1 MCINLTK
8 KVGELMII
16 RKLFLL
22 TPLMMIAF
30 ISVSAQNVDQIISA
44 ESDRIQQGQES
55 QDDIDVVVDITRD
68 RIDQYRA
75 VMKEVDGLVVYNT
88 LLQRQIDDQNETLRQ
103 LRESIDNVQFV
114 ERQIL
119 PLLTRMI
126 IGLEQFVSLDVPFLA
141 DERNARVT
149 SLTDVL
155 NRADVTAA
163 EKFRVVMEAW
173 QIENDYGR
181 TIEAYTDTVELDG
194 TTREVDVLRI
204 GRVALLYQTPDGQVS
219 ASWDKNLNQWV
230 EVDNGFRNAIRN
242 GIRLARNQIG
252 PDLLLLPIAAPQE
265 G

>member
-1 MCINLTK
+1 
-8 KVGELMII
+8 
-16 RKLFLL
+16 
-22 TPLMMIAF
+22 
-30 ISVSAQNVDQIISA
+30 AQD
-44 ESDRIQQGQES
+44 E
-55 QDDIDVVVDITRD
+55 IDGVVDVTRS
-68 RIDQYRA
+68 RIEEYRA

-103 LRESIDNVQFV
+103 IRESIDNVQFV

-126 IGLEQFVSLDVPFLA
+126 DGLEQFVALDVPFLA
-141 DERNARVT
+141 EERNSRVAN
-149 SLTDVL
+149 LTTVL
-155 NRADVTAA
+155 ERADVTAA

-181 TIEAYTDTVELDG
+181 TIEAYTDELVIDG
-194 TTREVDVLRI
+194 NTREVDVLRI

-219 ASWDKNLNQWV
+219 GSWDTQSGGWV
-230 EVDNGFRNAIRN
+230 EVDSSYRNAIRN

-252 PDLLLLPIAAPQE
+252 PDLLLLPISAPQE

>member
-1 MCINLTK
+1 MF
-8 KVGELMII
+8 I
-16 RKLFLL
+16 RNISFLSMSLSLFLSQQL
-22 TPLMMIAF
+22 F
-30 ISVSAQNVDQIISA
+30 AQNVDQIIGA
-44 ESDRIQQGQES
+44 EEQRIQQGQDA
-55 QDDIDVVVDITRD
+55 QDEIDGVVDVTRA
-68 RIDQYRA
+68 RIEEYRA

-103 LRESIDNVQFV
+103 IRESIDNVQFV

-126 IGLEQFVSLDVPFLA
+126 DGLEQFVALDVPFLA
-141 DERNARVT
+141 EERNSRVAN
-149 SLTDVL
+149 LTTVL
-155 NRADVTAA
+155 ERADVTAA

-181 TIEAYTDTVELDG
+181 TIEAYTDELVIDG
-194 TTREVDVLRI
+194 NTREVDVLRI

-219 ASWDKNLNQWV
+219 GSWDTQSGGWV
-230 EVDNGFRNAIRN
+230 EVDSSYRNAIRN

-252 PDLLLLPIAAPQE
+252 PDLLLLPISAPQE

>member
-1 MCINLTK
+1 MFRRNISFL
-8 KVGELMII
+8 LMSLS
-16 RKLFLL
+16 LFLSQQL
-22 TPLMMIAF
+22 F
-30 ISVSAQNVDQIISA
+30 AQNVDQIIGA
-44 ESDRIQQGQES
+44 EEQRIQQGQEA
-55 QDDIDVVVDITRD
+55 QDEIDGVVDVTRS
-68 RIDQYRA
+68 RIEEYRA

-103 LRESIDNVQFV
+103 IRESIDNVQFV

-126 IGLEQFVSLDVPFLA
+126 DGLEQFVALDVPFLA
-141 DERNARVT
+141 EERNSRVAN
-149 SLTDVL
+149 LTTVL
-155 NRADVTAA
+155 ERADVTAA

-181 TIEAYTDTVELDG
+181 TIEAYTDELVIDG
-194 TTREVDVLRI
+194 NTREVDVLRI

-219 ASWDKNLNQWV
+219 GSWDTQSGGWV
-230 EVDNGFRNAIRN
+230 EVDSSYRNAIRN

-252 PDLLLLPIAAPQE
+252 PDLLLLPISAPQE

>member
-1 MCINLTK
+1 MF
-8 KVGELMII
+8 I
-16 RKLFLL
+16 RNISFLFMSLSLFLSQQL
-22 TPLMMIAF
+22 F
-30 ISVSAQNVDQIISA
+30 AQNVDQIIGA
-44 ESDRIQQGQES
+44 EEQRIQQGQDA
-55 QDDIDVVVDITRD
+55 QDEIDGVVDVTRA
-68 RIDQYRA
+68 RIEEYRA

-103 LRESIDNVQFV
+103 IRESIDNVQFV

-126 IGLEQFVSLDVPFLA
+126 DGLEQFVALDVPFLA
-141 DERNARVT
+141 EERNSRVAN
-149 SLTDVL
+149 LTTVL
-155 NRADVTAA
+155 ERADVTAA

-181 TIEAYTDTVELDG
+181 TIEAYTDELVIDG
-194 TTREVDVLRI
+194 NTREVDVLRI

-219 ASWDKNLNQWV
+219 GSWDTQSGSWV
-230 EVDNGFRNAIRN
+230 EVDNSYRNAIRN

-252 PDLLLLPIAAPQE
+252 PDLLLLPISAPQE

>member
-1 MCINLTK
+1 MFIRNISFL
-8 KVGELMII
+8 LMTLS
-16 RKLFLL
+16 LFLSQQL
-22 TPLMMIAF
+22 F
-30 ISVSAQNVDQIISA
+30 AQNVDQIIGA
-44 ESDRIQQGQES
+44 EEQRIQQGQDA
-55 QDDIDVVVDITRD
+55 QDDIDGVVDVTRA
-68 RIDQYRA
+68 RIEEYRA

-103 LRESIDNVQFV
+103 IRESIDNVQFV

-126 IGLEQFVSLDVPFLA
+126 DGLEQFVALDVPFLA
-141 DERNARVT
+141 EERNSRVAN
-149 SLTDVL
+149 LTTVL
-155 NRADVTAA
+155 ERADVTAA

-181 TIEAYTDTVELDG
+181 TIEAYTDELVIDG
-194 TTREVDVLRI
+194 NTREVDVLRI

-219 ASWDKNLNQWV
+219 GSWDTQSGGWV
-230 EVDNGFRNAIRN
+230 EVDSSYRNAIRN

-252 PDLLLLPIAAPQE
+252 PDLLLLPISAPQE

>member
-1 MCINLTK
+1 MF
-8 KVGELMII
+8 I
-16 RKLFLL
+16 RNISFLFMSLSLFLSQQL
-22 TPLMMIAF
+22 F
-30 ISVSAQNVDQIISA
+30 AQNVDQIIGA
-44 ESDRIQQGQES
+44 EEQRIQQGQDA
-55 QDDIDVVVDITRD
+55 QDDIDGVVDVTRA
-68 RIDQYRA
+68 RIEEYRA

-103 LRESIDNVQFV
+103 IRESIDNVQFV

-126 IGLEQFVSLDVPFLA
+126 DGLEQFVALDVPFLA
-141 DERNARVT
+141 EERNSRVAN
-149 SLTDVL
+149 LTTVL
-155 NRADVTAA
+155 ERADVTAA

-181 TIEAYTDTVELDG
+181 TIEAYTDELVIDG
-194 TTREVDVLRI
+194 NTREVDVLRI

-219 ASWDKNLNQWV
+219 GSWDKEAGDWV
-230 EVDNGFRNAIRN
+230 EVDSSYRNAIRN

-252 PDLLLLPIAAPQE
+252 PDLLLLPISAPQE

>member
-1 MCINLTK
+1 MF
-8 KVGELMII
+8 I
-16 RKLFLL
+16 RNISFLFMSLSLFLSQQL
-22 TPLMMIAF
+22 F
-30 ISVSAQNVDQIISA
+30 AQNVDQIIGA
-44 ESDRIQQGQES
+44 EEQRIQQGQDA
-55 QDDIDVVVDITRD
+55 QDEIDGVVDVTRA
-68 RIDQYRA
+68 RIEEYRA

-103 LRESIDNVQFV
+103 IRESIDNVQFV

-126 IGLEQFVSLDVPFLA
+126 DGLEQFVALDVPFLA
-141 DERNARVT
+141 EERNSRVAN
-149 SLTDVL
+149 LTTVL
-155 NRADVTAA
+155 ERADVTAA

-181 TIEAYTDTVELDG
+181 TIEAYTDELVIDG
-194 TTREVDVLRI
+194 NTREVDVLRI

-219 ASWDKNLNQWV
+219 GSWDTQSGSWV
-230 EVDNGFRNAIRN
+230 EVDSSYRNAIRN

-252 PDLLLLPIAAPQE
+252 PDLLLLPISAPQE

>member
-1 MCINLTK
+1 MF
-8 KVGELMII
+8 I
-16 RKLFLL
+16 RNISFLFMSLSLFLSQQL
-22 TPLMMIAF
+22 F
-30 ISVSAQNVDQIISA
+30 AQNVDQIIGA
-44 ESDRIQQGQES
+44 EEQRIQQGQDA
-55 QDDIDVVVDITRD
+55 QDDIDGVVDVTRA
-68 RIDQYRA
+68 RIEEYRA

-103 LRESIDNVQFV
+103 IRESIDNVQFV

-126 IGLEQFVSLDVPFLA
+126 DGLEQFVALDVPFLA
-141 DERNARVT
+141 EERNSRVAN
-149 SLTDVL
+149 LTTVL
-155 NRADVTAA
+155 ERADVTAA

-181 TIEAYTDTVELDG
+181 TIEAYTDELVIDG
-194 TTREVDVLRI
+194 NTREVDVLRI

-219 ASWDKNLNQWV
+219 GSWDTQSGGWV
-230 EVDNGFRNAIRN
+230 EVDSSYRNAIRN

-252 PDLLLLPIAAPQE
+252 PDLLLLPISAPQE

>member
-1 MCINLTK
+1 MFIRNISFL
-8 KVGELMII
+8 LMSLS
-16 RKLFLL
+16 LFLSQQL
-22 TPLMMIAF
+22 F
-30 ISVSAQNVDQIISA
+30 AQNVDQIIGA
-44 ESDRIQQGQES
+44 EEQRIQQGQDA
-55 QDDIDVVVDITRD
+55 QDEIDGVVDVTRA
-68 RIDQYRA
+68 RIEEYRA

-103 LRESIDNVQFV
+103 IRESIDNVQFV

-126 IGLEQFVSLDVPFLA
+126 DGLEQFVALDVPFLA
-141 DERNARVT
+141 EERNSRVAN
-149 SLTDVL
+149 LTTVL
-155 NRADVTAA
+155 ERADVTAA

-181 TIEAYTDTVELDG
+181 TIEAYTDELVIDG
-194 TTREVDVLRI
+194 NTREVDVLRI

-219 ASWDKNLNQWV
+219 GSWDTQSGAWV
-230 EVDNGFRNAIRN
+230 EVDSSYRNAIRN

-252 PDLLLLPIAAPQE
+252 PDLLLLPISAPQE

>member
-1 MCINLTK
+1 MFIRNISFL
-8 KVGELMII
+8 LMSLS
-16 RKLFLL
+16 LFLSQQL
-22 TPLMMIAF
+22 F
-30 ISVSAQNVDQIISA
+30 AQNVDQIIGA
-44 ESDRIQQGQES
+44 EEQRIQQGQEA
-55 QDDIDVVVDITRD
+55 QDEIDGVVDVTRS
-68 RIDQYRA
+68 RIEEYRA

-103 LRESIDNVQFV
+103 IRVSIDNVQFV

-126 IGLEQFVSLDVPFLA
+126 DGLEQFVSLDVPFLA
-141 DERNARVT
+141 EERNSRVAN
-149 SLTDVL
+149 LTTVL
-155 NRADVTAA
+155 ERADVTAA

-181 TIEAYTDTVELDG
+181 TIEAYTDELVIDG
-194 TTREVDVLRI
+194 NTREVDVLRI

-219 ASWDKNLNQWV
+219 GSWDTQSGGWV
-230 EVDNGFRNAIRN
+230 EVDSSYRNAIRN

-252 PDLLLLPIAAPQE
+252 PDLLLLPISAPQE

>member
-1 MCINLTK
+1 MSLS
-8 KVGELMII
+8 
-16 RKLFLL
+16 LFLSQQL
-22 TPLMMIAF
+22 F
-30 ISVSAQNVDQIISA
+30 AQNVDQIIGA
-44 ESDRIQQGQES
+44 EEQRIQQGQEA
-55 QDDIDVVVDITRD
+55 QDEIDGVVDVTRS
-68 RIDQYRA
+68 RIEEYRA

-103 LRESIDNVQFV
+103 IRESIDNVQFV

-126 IGLEQFVSLDVPFLA
+126 DGLEQFVALDVPFLA
-141 DERNARVT
+141 EERNSRVAN
-149 SLTDVL
+149 LTTVL
-155 NRADVTAA
+155 ERADVTAA

-181 TIEAYTDTVELDG
+181 TIEAYTDELVIDG
-194 TTREVDVLRI
+194 NTREVDVLRI

-219 ASWDKNLNQWV
+219 GSWDTQSGGWV
-230 EVDNGFRNAIRN
+230 EVDSSYRNAIRN

-252 PDLLLLPIAAPQE
+252 PDLLLLPISAPQE

>member
-1 MCINLTK
+1 MFIRNISFL
-8 KVGELMII
+8 LMSLS
-16 RKLFLL
+16 LFLSQQL
-22 TPLMMIAF
+22 F
-30 ISVSAQNVDQIISA
+30 AQNVDQIIGA
-44 ESDRIQQGQES
+44 EEQRIQQGQEA
-55 QDDIDVVVDITRD
+55 QDEIDGVVDVTRS
-68 RIDQYRA
+68 RIEEYRA

-103 LRESIDNVQFV
+103 IRESIDNVQFV

-126 IGLEQFVSLDVPFLA
+126 DGLEQFVALDVPFLA
-141 DERNARVT
+141 EERNSRVAN
-149 SLTDVL
+149 LTTVL
-155 NRADVTAA
+155 ERADVTAA

-181 TIEAYTDTVELDG
+181 TIEAYTDELVIDG
-194 TTREVDVLRI
+194 NTREVDVLRI

-219 ASWDKNLNQWV
+219 GSWDTQSGGWV
-230 EVDNGFRNAIRN
+230 EVDSSYRNAIRN

-252 PDLLLLPIAAPQE
+252 PDLLLLPISAPQE

>member
-1 MCINLTK
+1 MF
-8 KVGELMII
+8 I
-16 RKLFLL
+16 RNISFLFMSLSLFLSQQL
-22 TPLMMIAF
+22 F
-30 ISVSAQNVDQIISA
+30 AQNVDQIIGA
-44 ESDRIQQGQES
+44 EEQRIQQGQEA
-55 QDDIDVVVDITRD
+55 QDEIDGVVDVTRS
-68 RIDQYRA
+68 RIEEYRA

-103 LRESIDNVQFV
+103 IRESIDNVQFV

-126 IGLEQFVSLDVPFLA
+126 DGLEQFVALDVPFLA
-141 DERNARVT
+141 EERNSRVAN
-149 SLTDVL
+149 LTTVL
-155 NRADVTAA
+155 ERADVTAA

-181 TIEAYTDTVELDG
+181 TIEAYTDELVIDG
-194 TTREVDVLRI
+194 NTREVDVLRI

-219 ASWDKNLNQWV
+219 GSWDTQSGGWV
-230 EVDNGFRNAIRN
+230 EVDSSYRNAIRN

-252 PDLLLLPIAAPQE
+252 PDLLLLPISAPQE

>member
-1 MCINLTK
+1 MF
-8 KVGELMII
+8 I
-16 RKLFLL
+16 RNISFLFMSLSLFLSQQL
-22 TPLMMIAF
+22 F
-30 ISVSAQNVDQIISA
+30 AQNVDQIIGA
-44 ESDRIQQGQES
+44 EEQRIQQGQDA
-55 QDDIDVVVDITRD
+55 QDEIDGVVDVTRA
-68 RIDQYRA
+68 RIEEYRA

-103 LRESIDNVQFV
+103 IRESIDNVQFV

-126 IGLEQFVSLDVPFLA
+126 DGLEQFVALDVPFLA
-141 DERNARVT
+141 EERNSRVAN
-149 SLTDVL
+149 LTTVL
-155 NRADVTAA
+155 ERADVTAA

-181 TIEAYTDTVELDG
+181 TIEAYTDELVIDG
-194 TTREVDVLRI
+194 NTREVDVLRI

-219 ASWDKNLNQWV
+219 GSWDTQSGGWV
-230 EVDNGFRNAIRN
+230 EVDSSYRNAIRN

-252 PDLLLLPIAAPQE
+252 PDLLLLPISAPQE

>member
-1 MCINLTK
+1 MFIRNISFL
-8 KVGELMII
+8 LMSLS
-16 RKLFLL
+16 LFLSQQL
-22 TPLMMIAF
+22 F
-30 ISVSAQNVDQIISA
+30 AQNVDQIIGA
-44 ESDRIQQGQES
+44 EEQRIQQGQDA
-55 QDDIDVVVDITRD
+55 QDEIDGVVDVTRS
-68 RIDQYRA
+68 RIEEYRA

-103 LRESIDNVQFV
+103 IRESIDNVQFV

-126 IGLEQFVSLDVPFLA
+126 DGLEQFVALDVPFLA
-141 DERNARVT
+141 EERNSRVAN
-149 SLTDVL
+149 LTTVL
-155 NRADVTAA
+155 ERADVTAA

-181 TIEAYTDTVELDG
+181 TIEAYTDELVIDG
-194 TTREVDVLRI
+194 NTREVDVLRI

-219 ASWDKNLNQWV
+219 GSWDTQSGGWV
-230 EVDNGFRNAIRN
+230 EVDSSYRNAIRN

-252 PDLLLLPIAAPQE
+252 PDLLLLPISAPQE

>member
-1 MCINLTK
+1 
-8 KVGELMII
+8 
-16 RKLFLL
+16 
-22 TPLMMIAF
+22 
-30 ISVSAQNVDQIISA
+30 
-44 ESDRIQQGQES
+44 
-55 QDDIDVVVDITRD
+55 
-68 RIDQYRA
+68 
-75 VMKEVDGLVVYNT
+75 
-88 LLQRQIDDQNETLRQ
+88 
-103 LRESIDNVQFV
+103 
-114 ERQIL
+114 
-119 PLLTRMI
+119 
-126 IGLEQFVSLDVPFLA
+126 
-141 DERNARVT
+141 VT

>member
-1 MCINLTK
+1 MFIRNISFL
-8 KVGELMII
+8 LMSLS
-16 RKLFLL
+16 LFLSQQL
-22 TPLMMIAF
+22 F
-30 ISVSAQNVDQIISA
+30 AQNVDQIIGA
-44 ESDRIQQGQES
+44 EEQRIQQGQDA
-55 QDDIDVVVDITRD
+55 QDEIDGVVDVTRA
-68 RIDQYRA
+68 RIEEYRA

-103 LRESIDNVQFV
+103 IRESIDNVQFV

-126 IGLEQFVSLDVPFLA
+126 DGLEQFVALDVPFLA
-141 DERNARVT
+141 EERNSRVAN
-149 SLTDVL
+149 LTTVL
-155 NRADVTAA
+155 ERADVTAA

-181 TIEAYTDTVELDG
+181 TIEAYTDELVIDG
-194 TTREVDVLRI
+194 NTREVDVLRI

-219 ASWDKNLNQWV
+219 GSWDKEAGDWV
-230 EVDNGFRNAIRN
+230 EVDSSYRNAIRN

-252 PDLLLLPIAAPQE
+252 PDLLLLPISAPQE

>member
-1 MCINLTK
+1 MFIRNISFL
-8 KVGELMII
+8 LMSLS
-16 RKLFLL
+16 LFLSQQL
-22 TPLMMIAF
+22 F
-30 ISVSAQNVDQIISA
+30 AQNVDQIIGA
-44 ESDRIQQGQES
+44 EEQRIQQGQDA
-55 QDDIDVVVDITRD
+55 QDEIDGVVDVTRS
-68 RIDQYRA
+68 RIEEYRA

-103 LRESIDNVQFV
+103 IRESIDNVQFV

-126 IGLEQFVSLDVPFLA
+126 DGLEQFVALDVPFLA
-141 DERNARVT
+141 EERNSRVAN
-149 SLTDVL
+149 LTTVL
-155 NRADVTAA
+155 ERADVTAA

-181 TIEAYTDTVELDG
+181 TIEAYTDELVIDG
-194 TTREVDVLRI
+194 NTREVDVLRI

-219 ASWDKNLNQWV
+219 GSWDAQSGGWV
-230 EVDNGFRNAIRN
+230 EVDSSYRNAIRN

-252 PDLLLLPIAAPQE
+252 PDLLLLPISAPQE

>member
-1 MCINLTK
+1 MFIRNISFL
-8 KVGELMII
+8 LMSLS
-16 RKLFLL
+16 LFLSQL
-22 TPLMMIAF
+22 LF
-30 ISVSAQNVDQIISA
+30 AQNVDQIIGA
-44 ESDRIQQGQES
+44 EEQRIQQGQEA
-55 QDDIDVVVDITRD
+55 QDEIDGVVDVTRS
-68 RIDQYRA
+68 RIEEYRA

-103 LRESIDNVQFV
+103 IRESIDNVQFV

-126 IGLEQFVSLDVPFLA
+126 DGLEQFVALDVPFLA
-141 DERNARVT
+141 EERNSRVAN
-149 SLTDVL
+149 LTTVL
-155 NRADVTAA
+155 ERADVTAA

-181 TIEAYTDTVELDG
+181 TIEAYTDELVIDG
-194 TTREVDVLRI
+194 NTREVDVLRI

-219 ASWDKNLNQWV
+219 GSWDTQSGGWV
-230 EVDNGFRNAIRN
+230 EVDSSYRNAIRN

-252 PDLLLLPIAAPQE
+252 PDLLLLPISAPQE